1 MHILSLSNSAPYQ
14 SHLIL
19 GRHVGGA
26 CLEMQPTTRLKNS
39 EEQKLLQFTISI
51 YTLLGVGALSGLPI
65 KKEFPTRIPPLPQS
79 SSSGFV
85 FPHTKMFRPAGR
97 ALLRHS
103 PLRPSFARPGFTNAA
118 RSLGSAAPK
127 KSSLKSVAVRWALAG
142 GVVYWYATSN
152 IFANE
157 PQCSF
162 SHPLSCLKY

>member
-1 MHILSLSNSAPYQ
+1 MHILSLSNSATYQ

-26 CLEMQPTTRLKNS
+26 CLEMQATTRLKNS
-39 EEQKLLQFTISI
+39 EEQKLLQFTIYLHSARSRSP
-51 YTLLGVGALSGLPI
+51 VWSSHQ
-65 KKEFPTRIPPLPQS
+65 KEFPTRIPPLPQS